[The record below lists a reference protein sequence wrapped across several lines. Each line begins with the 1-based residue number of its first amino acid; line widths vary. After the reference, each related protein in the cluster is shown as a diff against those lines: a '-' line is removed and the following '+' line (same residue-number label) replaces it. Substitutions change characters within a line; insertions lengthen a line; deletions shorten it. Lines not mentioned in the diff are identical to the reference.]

1 MIKKLLSRRLAIYAR
16 DMLEIMLIII
26 IALLAIG
33 LAFVIGR
40 KAGGTQK
47 SAADRPDEALTGLK
61 AQLEL
66 LAQQSAINQTQMAD
80 QMRNQE
86 ALLSKRL
93 EDSLGNMSER
103 LSQNLTKQTQSTHE
117 NLKSLAERLAVIDAA
132 SQQITTLTTQ
142 VSSLQNILSNK
153 TERGAFGEV
162 QLENLVRDVLPP
174 NAYEFQHQLSN
185 GKRADCVLRLP
196 NPPGDIVIDA
206 KFPLEAWLALQ
217 KATSDTEKTAAR
229 KALGIA
235 VKGHVK
241 DIQEKYI
248 IAGETAESA
257 CLFLPSEAVYAELHA
272 NMQSIVEESYKAR
285 VWIVSPTTMMATLNT
300 VRAILRDA
308 RMREQTALIQAEI
321 IKLIEDVVRLD
332 KRVES
337 LGRHFGQAQKDV
349 DDIRTS
355 TGKITKRGER
365 IGEFDVIEDAS
376 DKMDLLS

>member
-217 KATSDTEKTAAR
+217 KATSDTEKTTAR